1 MSPENTYVK
10 CWLKGFA
17 MSTELE
23 TTFRSGGTLVA
34 VSWLLDGID
43 ICSGTLLTLS
53 LSLKIDQNR
62 LGFSLISCSNDS
74 KNLVRLSRIMC
85 LAVDRNCLNLA
96 RKQGGRM
103 LYLLSYSFPLSYH
116 MQDISS
122 YPRW

>member
-1 MSPENTYVK
+1 MGDNCRRDSSVSLKNFDVK
-10 CWLKGFA
+10 GWLKASA

-34 VSWLLDGID
+34 VSWLLDGKD

-62 LGFSLISCSNDS
+62 LRFSLISCSNDS

-85 LAVDRNCLNLA
+85 LTVDRNCLNLA
-96 RKQGGRM
+96 RKQGEVECC
-103 LYLLSYSFPLSYH
+103 
-116 MQDISS
+116 I
-122 YPRW
+122 